1 MKKLFFT
8 AAILAAS
15 VVGANADTKMPIPTV
30 EEAQQQ
36 GWEALW
42 GDYQYGY
49 VMPENYVLVD
59 NEEVKVS
66 LNKAANVAT
75 TCQVKDYDINL
86 QMGSAWNRESND
98 AVWTLE
104 SVYAGMKQPYAVS
117 FTYCRG
123 KNSNTTMFVWDTMGN
138 NDLGYFVTANSTFF
152 DETADAGLDPLPH
165 TVTVNVRMGHK
176 YYIFG
181 AETHRERRD
190 RHHGQARRRQ
200 DIHYRRTLRRQ
211 GQERSRQGTLHHGRQ
226 EVRG

>member
-1 MKKLFFT
+1 
-8 AAILAAS
+8 
-15 VVGANADTKMPIPTV
+15 
-30 EEAQQQ
+30 
-36 GWEALW
+36 
-42 GDYQYGY
+42 
-49 VMPENYVLVD
+49 MPENYVLVD

-86 QMGSAWNRESND
+86 
-98 AVWTLE
+98 
-104 SVYAGMKQPYAVS
+104 AGMKQPYAVLTLEPKMNGKIS

-181 AETHRERRD
+181 AETGANTDFYGLAFTPYSDANYGGSTGIENVVTD
-190 RHHGQARRRQ
+190 TMAKPA
-200 DIHYRRTLRRQ
+200 D
-211 GQERSRQGTLHHGRQ
+211 GRIYTIDGRYVGKDKNALGKGLYIMDGKKFVA
-226 EVRG
+226 E